1 MMNETEKK
9 DDSIYC
15 EKVPG
20 SGGIISTVF
29 FAIFGT
35 LLVIW
40 TLCFATNFICEFA
53 GIDFNAFI
61 WARQFWYDIP
71 DILEVL
77 MENIQEL
84 IDTAKGFL
92 E

>member
-1 MMNETEKK
+1 MEETKK
-9 DDSIYC
+9 LDDSIYC

-35 LLVIW
+35 LVIVW
-40 TLCFATNFICEFA
+40 TLCFATNFICDFA

-61 WARQFWYDIP
+61 WVRQFVYDLPELLESWIA
-71 DILEVL
+71 ILQDLLAEEPAV
-77 MENIQEL
+77 
-84 IDTAKGFL
+84 
-92 E
+92 

>member
-1 MMNETEKK
+1 MNETEKL

-20 SGGIISTVF
+20 TGGLISTIF
-29 FAIFGT
+29 FAVFGT
-35 LLVIW
+35 IVIIW

-61 WARQFWYDIP
+61 WARQFWSDLP
-71 DILEVL
+71 DLFESWLKIFQDLLASEAV
-77 MENIQEL
+77 
-84 IDTAKGFL
+84 A
-92 E
+92 

>member
-1 MMNETEKK
+1 MDETKK
-9 DDSIYC
+9 LDDSIYC

-20 SGGIISTVF
+20 SGGIISTIF

-35 LLVIW
+35 LVIVW

-61 WARQFWYDIP
+61 WARQFWYDLP
-71 DILEVL
+71 
-77 MENIQEL
+77 EL
-84 IDTAKGFL
+84 FASWADMIRDLLAN
-92 E
+92 EAAVA

>member
-1 MMNETEKK
+1 MNETEKK

-15 EKVPG
+15 EKMPG
-20 SGGIISTVF
+20 SGGMISTIF

-40 TLCFATNFICEFA
+40 TLCYATNFICDFA

-61 WARQFWYDIP
+61 WARQFWYDLPEHIEAIIEAIAAFFQ
-71 DILEVL
+71 D
-77 MENIQEL
+77 
-84 IDTAKGFL
+84 
-92 E
+92 